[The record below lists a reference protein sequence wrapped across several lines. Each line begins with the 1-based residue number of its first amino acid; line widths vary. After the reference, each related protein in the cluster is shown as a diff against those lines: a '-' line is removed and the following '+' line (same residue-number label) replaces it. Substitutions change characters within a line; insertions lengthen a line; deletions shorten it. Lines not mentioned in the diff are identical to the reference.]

1 MGKENTSKHA
11 FHTIEK
17 FRVNT
22 WHYVGMKATT
32 NVLCCIWQGKPPI
45 KSNIYCSLWNGD
57 QTPHSTCCLVNSIQ
71 YYCMYYDM
79 LYHLNLGALDL
90 VLVPFHLILYACGQP
105 NQHPSRTLFKSSSS
119 LSIYINH
126 NMSLYFIQSYKIGL

>member
-90 VLVPFHLILYACGQP
+90 VLVPFHLILYACID
-105 NQHPSRTLFKSSSS
+105 SSVKFQKK
-119 LSIYINH
+119 LVLIFLGYIWFEERNKKWKKR
-126 NMSLYFIQSYKIGL
+126 YFN